1 MNFLI
6 FRVAFKV
13 SFMNKIDKTDKFNF
27 FPALFLTKLS
37 NILDAVVNVVLFVKI
52 PF

>member
-13 SFMNKIDKTDKFNF
+13 SFMNKIDKFNF
-27 FPALFLTKLS
+27 FPVLFLTKLS